1 MQIKNLLYSAVHQLS
16 TASKTPRLDAEL
28 LLAYVL
34 NKDRAYLFSS
44 PEYCVNPEQYEIWK
58 NLLAQRQQKIPM
70 AYLLGQKEF
79 WGMMLEVNPH
89 VLIPRPETEQF
100 LEIVLN
106 NKYNTAAVSVL
117 DLGTGSGAL
126 ALAMAKERKNWCIT
140 AVDRSIDALNVAKRN
155 AAKHGLNNIVFLC
168 SDWFSELSSLTFDI
182 IVSNPPYIAPDDM
195 HLWTEEIYH
204 EPREALVSL
213 DHGLADIK
221 NIIVNSRDHLNPD
234 GYLFIEHGWQQ
245 GEKVRKL
252 FDAHAYFDSQ
262 TFRDLS
268 DIDRVTMARF

>member
-1 MQIKNLLYSAVHQLS
+1 MQIKNLLYSAAHQLS
-16 TASKTPRLDAEL
+16 SASKTPRLDAEL
-28 LLAYVL
+28 LLAHVL
-34 NKDRAYLFSS
+34 NKDRVYLFSY
-44 PEYCVNPEQYEIWK
+44 PEDTINAQQYDLWK
-58 NLLAQRQQKIPM
+58 NFLARRQEKIPI

-79 WGMMLEVNPH
+79 WGMMLEVNPQ
-89 VLIPRPETEQF
+89 VLIPRPETEK
-100 LEIVLN
+100 LVELVLH
-106 NKYNTAAVSVL
+106 NKQDDEVSVL
-117 DLGTGSGAL
+117 DLGTGSGAV
-126 ALAMAKERKNWCIT
+126 ALAIAKERKNWAIT
-140 AVDRSIDALNVAKRN
+140 AVDRSIEALKVAKRN
-155 AAKHGLNNIVFLC
+155 AEKYSLKNIVFLC
-168 SDWFSELSSLTFDI
+168 SDWFSELSSVTFDI
-182 IVSNPPYIAPDDM
+182 IVSNPPYLSPDDV

-221 NIIVNSRDHLNPD
+221 NIIINSRDYLNPD

-252 FDAHAYFDSQ
+252 FDSHAYFNSQ